1 MAGALALNTYKTF
14 RKEVTTG
21 ITTVYTAPS
30 GVSSIHLF
38 SVISNTSSGIA
49 TVTVLH
55 SRATGPEEDRGPYE
69 LIKNFKIPATDALNP
84 IGGSLVLEVGD
95 KIQVQGSANST
106 MKFTLSILESAK

>member
-1 MAGALALNTYKTF
+1 MAALALNTYKTF

-38 SVISNTSSGIA
+38 SVVSNTSAGIA

-55 SRATGPEEDRGPYE
+55 NRAAGEDAGPYE
-69 LIKNFKIPATDALNP
+69 LIKDAKIPATDALNP
-84 IGGSLVLEVGD
+84 ISGSLVLEVGD
-95 KIQVQGSANST
+95 QIQVQGSANSV

>member
-1 MAGALALNTYKTF
+1 MAGALALNTYKTV
-14 RKEVTTG
+14 RANVTTG

-38 SVISNTSSGIA
+38 SAVSNISSGIA
-49 TVTVLH
+49 TVTVFH
-55 SRATGPEEDRGPYE
+55 ERNGDAYE
-69 LIKNFKIPATDALNP
+69 LIKNSKIPATDVLNP

-95 KIQVQGSANST
+95 KIQVQGSANSA

>member
-14 RKEVTTG
+14 RADVTTG
-21 ITTVYTAPS
+21 ITTVYTTPN

-38 SVISNTSSGIA
+38 SVVSNTSAGIA
-49 TVTVLH
+49 TVTVFH
-55 SRATGPEEDRGPYE
+55 ERNGDSYE
-69 LIKNFKIPATDALNP
+69 LIKNARIPATDALNP

-95 KIQVQGSANST
+95 KILIQGTANNV